1 MTIIKRTMQ
10 ENISVQRFFPMS
22 SRSHKRGSLVPMVH
36 VQTQKE
42 KERIYIGDVKRTQNL
57 TESALQLSIAVWCVM
72 FQGSESVHACYAYRY
87 RYLG

>member
-10 ENISVQRFFPMS
+10 ENISVQRFFPLS
-22 SRSHKRGSLVPMVH
+22 SRSHKRSSLVPMVH

-57 TESALQLSIAVWCVM
+57 TESAWKLSMSVWCVI
-72 FQGSESVHACYAYRY
+72 FQGSESFHADCAY